1 MAEVEV
7 ETGSVLNRHGQF
19 PALLIVFVV
28 SLPLTAAANRLG
40 GALLAQYDPS
50 LEVLHYTAIPSFLVI
65 ALLFVGFGSL
75 DLLKLAR
82 PWNRGHGAMRL
93 SLAWIAAWLAG
104 SLLLTVAQGHWPT
117 YVHDWLSRI
126 GFLFFGPIGEELL
139 FRGIVYER
147 ARRVWPG
154 LSTPAILI
162 STAAFSL
169 HHLFL
174 NTAPEGLL
182 IPQLL
187 FTLPMG
193 MVFASLR
200 ARTGSLWPSVA
211 LHMLTN
217 LPFAF

>member
-1 MAEVEV
+1 MAEVEL
-7 ETGSVLNRHGQF
+7 ETGSVPNKRGQF
-19 PALLIVFVV
+19 LALLIMFVV

-40 GALLAQYDPS
+40 GALFAQYDPS
-50 LEVLHYTAIPSFLVI
+50 LGVLLYTAIPSFLVI
-65 ALLFVGFGSL
+65 MLLFAGFGSL
-75 DLLKLAR
+75 DMLKLAR

-104 SLLLTVAQGHWPT
+104 SLLLAVAQGHWPT
-117 YVHDWLSRI
+117 YVHDWPSRT
-126 GFLFFGPIGEELL
+126 GFLLFGPIGEELL
-139 FRGIVYER
+139 FRGIVFER

-154 LSTPAILI
+154 SSTPAILV
-162 STAAFSL
+162 STVAFSL

-193 MVFASLR
+193 MVFAALR
-200 ARTGSLWPSVA
+200 ARTGSLWPGIA